1 MFQRFAIL
9 LCAVVLGCAAV
20 FLFLRKEKTAKNV
33 APTILFPVGPT
44 VHIPAPLGLPAVPVP
59 ADNPPTAET
68 IALGRR
74 LFYDTILSAD
84 NTVSCSTCHNPAHGF
99 SDIRPVSLGIQQK
112 AGTRNSLT
120 ALNAA
125 YFQQEFW
132 DGRAASLEAQVEGPV
147 QNPVEMG
154 ETFRGVEKKLNAD
167 PSYRAQF
174 AQAWGARPIQFQM
187 VEKSI
192 ASFERTLLSGNSSFD
207 RWKYGHDESAV
218 SAAVKR
224 GFAVFTAK
232 DKGNCASCHSV
243 GANDA
248 LFTDN
253 KFHNIGVGVDFGKFK
268 DDGVF
273 AVTHNAVD
281 RGKFKT
287 PSLRDIAL
295 TAPYMHDGSMKTL
308 KEVMDFYIGGG
319 NSNPNLD
326 SEVHKLDF
334 LTRQERSDLLEFLNS
349 LTGEVPPNSGPPPA
363 ESMTASK

>member
-1 MFQRFAIL
+1 MLQRFAIL
-9 LCAVVLGCAAV
+9 LCAVVLGFVAV
-20 FLFLRKEKTAKNV
+20 FLLLRKEKTARNV
-33 APTILFPVGPT
+33 APVILFPVGPA
-44 VHIPAPLGLPAVPVP
+44 VHIPAPLGLPAVPIP

-84 NTVSCSTCHNPAHGF
+84 NTVSCSTCHSPTHGF
-99 SDIRPVSLGIQQK
+99 SDVRPVSLGIQQK
-112 AGTRNSLT
+112 AGARNSLT

-132 DGRAASLEAQVEGPV
+132 DGRADSLEAQIEGPV

-154 ETFRGVEKKLNAD
+154 ATFHGVEKKLNAD

-174 AQAWGARPIQFQM
+174 ARAWGPGPIQFQM

-192 ASFERTLLSGNSSFD
+192 ASFERTLVSGNSPFD
-207 RWKYGHDESAV
+207 RWKYGHDENAV
-218 SAAVKR
+218 NAAVKR
-224 GFAVFTAK
+224 GFVVFTAK
-232 DKGNCASCHSV
+232 EKGNCASCHSV
-243 GANDA
+243 GADSA

-287 PSLRDIAL
+287 PSLRNIAL

-349 LTGEVPPNSGPPPA
+349 LTGEMPPNSGPPPT
-363 ESMTASK
+363 ENMTASK